1 MDGRS
6 VLAVLRAELERR
18 WTAAQREM
26 RNAGV
31 DALLMQGFSDL
42 SGGGYFRWFT
52 GQQTGSLY
60 PRSLIFPL
68 EGLMTVVEN
77 GPLGG
82 RAKPDG
88 KDPLMPGIG
97 TRVFT
102 ISAPNVDYTSRYD
115 AELVANEIRAGGF

>member
-1 MDGRS
+1 MDVRTVS
-6 VLAVLRAELERR
+6 RVSEAELARRWNAAREAMRAE
-18 WTAAQREM
+18 
-26 RNAGV
+26 GI

-88 KDPLMPGIG
+88 KDSSMPGIG
-97 TRVFT
+97 TRV
-102 ISAPNVDYTSRYD
+102 
-115 AELVANEIRAGGF
+115 